1 MDIPY
6 ADNDADETDAA
17 LLIEFRN
24 LSDEERRILDQL
36 VQECLNEEEEDV
48 IIQELEQALEINEE
62 EVIIENVT
70 EEAFKA
76 HIEEDKT
83 MSQTLNSREEER
95 ENFGN
100 IFKILIELD
109 NTLKK
114 NTYETHI
121 VNVNFSKFKKDLFN
135 RQSELLDIERNFND
149 ERHKKTLEEFSLVK
163 NQMVEIQGCMRR
175 NDNERQEFADSITRK
190 FQAKEDA
197 KANAEGSQP
206 RPVQGESSR
215 RNDGVS
221 TGTRSSK
228 SSPKLIYSYKNNFN
242 AFVAL
247 LTNDEV
253 QKILLTKGVIS
264 VFPNKINHILTTR
277 SWDFIGFPQTVKRQN
292 TVESDIIIGVLD
304 TGIWPE
310 SNSFIDEGFGP
321 PPSKWKGSCE
331 GLTNFTCNNKI
342 IGARYY
348 NKDKDFNK
356 DDIESPR
363 DTDGHGTHVASII
376 AGGLVS
382 TSFYGLSNGTA
393 RGGVPSSRIA
403 VYKVCWSSGCLSS
416 DIMTAFDDAI
426 NDGVDIISYSL
437 GQHIVSNYFNNVLY
451 IGSFHAMTK
460 GILTTMAGGN
470 NGPGM
475 GTIGNISPWAL
486 TVAASRTDRK
496 FITNLKLGDGTTL
509 EGISVNTF
517 DPNGFFPIVHA
528 ANVKRRGFCLPSFR
542 FCRSKSLN
550 PRLVKGKIIVY
561 DELHTGE
568 AALLA
573 GAVGM
578 VLIRENISSITANIY
593 SLPTTLVG
601 YEDGRQILNYIN
613 RTRKATANIMKSY
626 EIVDEFAPYISPDS
640 SRGPN
645 TLTFGIL
652 KPDLSAPGDNI
663 LAAWTLANSP
673 TNLKI
678 DRRRV
683 PYSIQSGTSMACPHV
698 SAAAAYVKSFNPSW
712 SPSAIKSA
720 LMTTAFTMSAM
731 KTLEKEFGYGA
742 GLINPIA
749 AIDPGLVYDA
759 NKEDYIQFLCSLGY
773 TNQQMHYLTG
783 DNSTCTEFVKQYDWN
798 LNMPSFCFLT
808 LPLKSFKVT
817 FLRKVTNVGL
827 TSTTYNVKID
837 SSEKLKIHVFPD
849 TISFTGVGQTQSFTV
864 TVEGIIPPSTIV
876 SASLSWVDVT
886 HKVRSPIVIYTL

>member
-1 MDIPY
+1 MGHLEVTSGISPS
-6 ADNDADETDAA
+6 
-17 LLIEFRN
+17 LLH
-24 LSDEERRILDQL
+24 
-36 VQECLNEEEEDV
+36 LN
-48 IIQELEQALEINEE
+48 
-62 EVIIENVT
+62 
-70 EEAFKA
+70 F
-76 HIEEDKT
+76 
-83 MSQTLNSREEER
+83 
-95 ENFGN
+95 
-100 IFKILIELD
+100 
-109 NTLKK
+109 LKK
-114 NTYETHI
+114 A
-121 VNVNFSKFKKDLFN
+121 FDSKF
-135 RQSELLDIERNFND
+135 
-149 ERHKKTLEEFSLVK
+149 
-163 NQMVEIQGCMRR
+163 
-175 NDNERQEFADSITRK
+175 
-190 FQAKEDA
+190 
-197 KANAEGSQP
+197 
-206 RPVQGESSR
+206 
-215 RNDGVS
+215 
-221 TGTRSSK
+221 
-228 SSPKLIYSYKNNFN
+228 SPKIIYSYKNSFN

-253 QKILLTKGVIS
+253 QQISLMKEVIS
-264 VFPNKINHILTTR
+264 VFPNKIHRILTTR
-277 SWDFIGFPQTVKRQN
+277 SWDFIGFPQTVKREK

-348 NKDKDFNK
+348 KSDRHFKKDE
-356 DDIESPR
+356 IESPR

-382 TSFYGLSNGTA
+382 TSFYGLAQGTA

-403 VYKVCWSSGCLSS
+403 VYKVCWSIGCVSS

-426 NDGVDIISYSL
+426 NDGVDIISSSL
-437 GQHIVSNYFNNVLY
+437 GGTAGDYFNDATH
-451 IGSFHAMTK
+451 IGSFHAMSK
-460 GILTTMAGGN
+460 GILTTLAGGN
-470 NGPGM
+470 DGPGM
-475 GTIGNISPWAL
+475 GTIDNNSPWAL
-486 TVAASRTDRK
+486 TVASSKTNRK

-517 DPNGFFPIVHA
+517 DPNGFPPIVYG
-528 ANVKRRGFCLPSFR
+528 ANVKKKGFCIPGV
-542 FCRSKSLN
+542 RSCFPKPLN
-550 PRLVKGKIIVY
+550 PRLVKGNIIVY
-561 DELHTGE
+561 DELNTGE
-568 AALLA
+568 EEEEALLA

-578 VLIRENISSITANIY
+578 VVILENISSITANIY

-601 YEDGRQILNYIN
+601 DEDGRQILNYIN
-613 RTRKATANIMKSY
+613 RTRDATASIMKSY

-645 TLTFGIL
+645 TLTSDIL

-673 TNLKI
+673 KKLKI

-720 LMTTAFTMSAM
+720 LMTTAFNMSAM
-731 KTLEKEFGYGA
+731 TTLDQEFGYGA
-742 GLINPIA
+742 GLINPKA

-759 NKEDYIQFLCSLGY
+759 NKEDYIMFLCSLGY
-773 TNQQMHYLTG
+773 TNQQMEYLTG
-783 DNSTCTEFVKQYDWN
+783 DKRTCTNFVKQYVWN

-808 LPLKSFKVT
+808 LPLKNFKVT

-827 TSTTYNVKID
+827 TPSTYNVKID
-837 SSEKLKIHVFPD
+837 SSDHLKIHVFPD
-849 TISFTGVGQTQSFTV
+849 TLSFTGVGQTQSFTV
-864 TVEGIIPPSTIV
+864 TVEGIIPRSTMV
-876 SASLSWVDVT
+876 SASLSWVDAT

>member
-1 MDIPY
+1 M
-6 ADNDADETDAA
+6 
-17 LLIEFRN
+17 
-24 LSDEERRILDQL
+24 
-36 VQECLNEEEEDV
+36 
-48 IIQELEQALEINEE
+48 
-62 EVIIENVT
+62 
-70 EEAFKA
+70 
-76 HIEEDKT
+76 
-83 MSQTLNSREEER
+83 
-95 ENFGN
+95 
-100 IFKILIELD
+100 
-109 NTLKK
+109 
-114 NTYETHI
+114 
-121 VNVNFSKFKKDLFN
+121 
-135 RQSELLDIERNFND
+135 
-149 ERHKKTLEEFSLVK
+149 
-163 NQMVEIQGCMRR
+163 
-175 NDNERQEFADSITRK
+175 
-190 FQAKEDA
+190 KE
-197 KANAEGSQP
+197 
-206 RPVQGESSR
+206 
-215 RNDGVS
+215 
-221 TGTRSSK
+221 
-228 SSPKLIYSYKNNFN
+228 
-242 AFVAL
+242 
-247 LTNDEV
+247 
-253 QKILLTKGVIS
+253 VIS

-277 SWDFIGFPQTVKRQN
+277 SWNFIGFPQTVKREKM
-292 TVESDIIIGVLD
+292 VESDIIIGVLD

-348 NKDKDFNK
+348 KKDKDFEE
-356 DDIESPR
+356 DEIESPR

-382 TSFYGLSNGTA
+382 TSFYGLANGTA

-403 VYKVCWSSGCLSS
+403 VYKVCWSSGCLYS

-437 GQHIVSNYFNNVLY
+437 GGNASDYFNDAVH

-470 NGPGM
+470 NGPEM

-486 TVAASRTDRK
+486 TVASSRTNRK

-517 DPNGFFPIVHA
+517 DPNGFPPIVYG
-528 ANVKRRGFCLPSFR
+528 ANVKKKGFCFPSVR
-542 FCRSKSLN
+542 FCLSKSLN
-550 PRLVKGKIIVY
+550 PGLVKGKIIVY
-561 DELHTGE
+561 DELNTGE
-568 AALLA
+568 EALMA

-578 VLIRENISSITANIY
+578 VVIRENISSINANIF

-601 YEDGRQILNYIN
+601 GEDGRQILNYIN
-613 RTRKATANIMKSY
+613 RTRNATANIMKSY

-673 TNLKI
+673 TNLII

-698 SAAAAYVKSFNPSW
+698 SAAAAYVKSFNPLW

-720 LMTTAFTMSAM
+720 LMTTAFTMNPM
-731 KTLEKEFGYGA
+731 TTLEQEFGYGA

-759 NKEDYIQFLCSLGY
+759 NKEDYVMFLCSLGY
-773 TNQQMHYLTG
+773 TNQQMQHITG
-783 DNSTCTEFVKQYDWN
+783 DNSTCNKFVKQYVWN
-798 LNMPSFCFLT
+798 LNLPSFCSLT
-808 LPLKSFKVT
+808 LPLKKFKVT

-827 TSTTYNVKID
+827 TPSTYNVKID
-837 SSEKLKIHVFPD
+837 SSEKLKIQVFPD
-849 TISFTGVGQTQSFTV
+849 TLSFTHVGQTQSFTV
-864 TVEGIIPPSTIV
+864 TVEGIISRSTM
-876 SASLSWVDVT
+876 AEALPLLSLSSET
-886 HKVRSPIVIYTL
+886 LPSPISFLYPLNLSPTAALLQVRSLSDNLSIPSRRRPPNSFVSRQLSCLQNLGYKEVRSECDMLRHPADSYTWKTFDEKYKNFASDPCSVRLGPKNPGDAIDIFLQPLIEELTELLHSGVRTFDAHTKKYFNMRAALLWIINDFPAYANLSGWSTKGKLACPCCNKDTISLRLVNWKKQCYMGHRRFLPPNHKYRRDKESFDGRTDYREPSKMLTGQEIYEQARDLEGTVLTTD

>member
-1 MDIPY
+1 MVLLPATKKSPSSWSRLTSSNYISTIQLSNHSTIFPSGFKISSQKQY
-6 ADNDADETDAA
+6 LSQVTTAKSLAA
-17 LLIEFRN
+17 ARAE
-24 LSDEERRILDQL
+24 ILVDL
-36 VQECLNEEEEDV
+36 FSYSLK
-48 IIQELEQALEINEE
+48 ISL
-62 EVIIENVT
+62 
-70 EEAFKA
+70 
-76 HIEEDKT
+76 
-83 MSQTLNSREEER
+83 
-95 ENFGN
+95 N
-100 IFKILIELD
+100 IFKS
-109 NTLKK
+109 TF
-114 NTYETHI
+114 TWAAW
-121 VNVNFSKFKKDLFN
+121 FAN
-135 RQSELLDIERNFND
+135 R
-149 ERHKKTLEEFSLVK
+149 
-163 NQMVEIQGCMRR
+163 
-175 NDNERQEFADSITRK
+175 
-190 FQAKEDA
+190 
-197 KANAEGSQP
+197 
-206 RPVQGESSR
+206 
-215 RNDGVS
+215 
-221 TGTRSSK
+221 SK
-228 SSPKLIYSYKNNFN
+228 SSPKLIYSYKNSFN

-253 QKILLTKGVIS
+253 QKISLMKGVIS
-264 VFPNKINHILTTR
+264 VFPNKINHILTTK

-382 TSFYGLSNGTA
+382 TSFYGLANGTA

-403 VYKVCWSSGCLSS
+403 VYKVCWSTGCFSS
-416 DIMTAFDDAI
+416 DIMAAFDDAI
-426 NDGVDIISYSL
+426 NDGVDIISCSL
-437 GQHIVSNYFNNVLY
+437 EGIASDYFNDAIH
-451 IGSFHAMTK
+451 IGSFHAMSK

-470 NGPGM
+470 NGPKI
-475 GTIGNISPWAL
+475 GTISNVSPWSI
-486 TVAASRTDRK
+486 TVAASRTNRK

-509 EGISVNTF
+509 EGFSVNTF
-517 DPNGFFPIVHA
+517 DPNGFSPIVHA
-528 ANVKRRGFCLPSFR
+528 ANVKTRGFCVPRFR
-542 FCRSKSLN
+542 FCRPKSLDA
-550 PRLVKGKIIVY
+550 RLVKGKIIVD
-561 DELHTGE
+561 DETNIE
-568 AALLA
+568 ETALLAA

-578 VLIRENISSITANIY
+578 VIQGNISSSTLITKVF

-601 YEDGRQILNYIN
+601 HEEGRQILNYIN
-613 RTRKATANIMKSY
+613 RTRNATASIMKSY
-626 EIVDEFAPYISPDS
+626 EIVDEFAPYISPAS

-645 TLTFGIL
+645 TISFGIL
-652 KPDLSAPGDNI
+652 KPDLSAPGNNI
-663 LAAWTLANSP
+663 LAASTLANSP
-673 TNLKI
+673 TNQKM

-683 PYSIQSGTSMACPHV
+683 PYSIKSGTSMACPHV

-759 NKEDYIQFLCSLGY
+759 NKEDYIQFLCSLEY

-783 DNSTCTEFVKQYDWN
+783 DNSTCTKFVKQYDWN

-808 LPLKSFKVT
+808 LPLKNFKVT

-849 TISFTGVGQTQSFTV
+849 TLSFTSVGQTQSFTV
-864 TVEGIIPPSTIV
+864 TVEGIIPPLTIV
-876 SASLSWVDVT
+876 SASLSWVDST

>member
-1 MDIPY
+1 MGHLK
-6 ADNDADETDAA
+6 ETLGISPS
-17 LLIEFRN
+17 LLHF
-24 LSDEERRILDQL
+24 
-36 VQECLNEEEEDV
+36 
-48 IIQELEQALEINEE
+48 
-62 EVIIENVT
+62 
-70 EEAFKA
+70 
-76 HIEEDKT
+76 
-83 MSQTLNSREEER
+83 
-95 ENFGN
+95 NF
-100 IFKILIELD
+100 
-109 NTLKK
+109 LKK
-114 NTYETHI
+114 ALDR
-121 VNVNFSKFKKDLFN
+121 SKY
-135 RQSELLDIERNFND
+135 
-149 ERHKKTLEEFSLVK
+149 
-163 NQMVEIQGCMRR
+163 
-175 NDNERQEFADSITRK
+175 
-190 FQAKEDA
+190 
-197 KANAEGSQP
+197 
-206 RPVQGESSR
+206 
-215 RNDGVS
+215 
-221 TGTRSSK
+221 
-228 SSPKLIYSYKNNFN
+228 SPKIIYSYKNSFN

-253 QKILLTKGVIS
+253 QQISLMKGVIS
-264 VFPNKINHILTTR
+264 VFPNKINHILTTK
-277 SWDFIGFPQTVKRQN
+277 SWDFIGFPQTVKREK
-292 TVESDIIIGVLD
+292 TVESNIIIGVLD

-321 PPSKWKGSCE
+321 PPRKWKGSCE

-342 IGARYY
+342 IGARFYK
-348 NKDKDFNK
+348 KDRDFEK
-356 DDIESPR
+356 GDIKSPR

-382 TSFYGLSNGTA
+382 TSFYGLANG
-393 RGGVPSSRIA
+393 
-403 VYKVCWSSGCLSS
+403 
-416 DIMTAFDDAI
+416 
-426 NDGVDIISYSL
+426 
-437 GQHIVSNYFNNVLY
+437 NV
-451 IGSFHAMTK
+451 
-460 GILTTMAGGN
+460 
-470 NGPGM
+470 
-475 GTIGNISPWAL
+475 SPWAL
-486 TVAASRTDRK
+486 TVASSRTNRK
-496 FITNLKLGDGTTL
+496 FITNLKLGDGTTF

-517 DPNGFFPIVHA
+517 DPNGFPPIVYGD
-528 ANVKRRGFCLPSFR
+528 NVKKRGFCIPSVRSCLP
-542 FCRSKSLN
+542 KPLN

-561 DELHTGE
+561 DEFNTGE
-568 AALLA
+568 EEALLG

-578 VLIRENISSITANIY
+578 VIRTNVSSTTAKVF

-601 YEDGRQILNYIN
+601 GEDGIQILNYIN
-613 RTRKATANIMKSY
+613 RTRDATASIMKSY
-626 EIVDEFAPYISPDS
+626 EIVDEFAPYTSPTS
-640 SRGPN
+640 FRGPN
-645 TLTFGIL
+645 TITFGIL

-673 TNLKI
+673 TNLKM

-683 PYSIQSGTSMACPHV
+683 PYSIKSGTSMACPHV

-808 LPLKSFKVT
+808 LPLKNFKVT

-849 TISFTGVGQTQSFTV
+849 TISFMGVGQTQSFTV

-876 SASLSWVDVT
+876 NASLSWVDAT